1 MSTRRRTK
9 VAQLA
14 RRFGA
19 GELARRVGVSESTVR
34 RWARDGT
41 PRIRHEDLRAV
52 ERRSEAARTAARVR
66 IERQA
71 IAEAPRRPPPR
82 KPVRREPEP
91 RYEPERAPPR
101 RIELSPRERAQV
113 AAQRALATQEIARL
127 QALAK
132 PKKAKKPRKP
142 KRPKPPPPDLDV
154 IEDEIGEELDEEV
167 VRLEQEIQDEI
178 EAAERQAIQ
187 EEERTPRPAPIIE
200 EDADEV
206 APPEDVYP
214 LPVRRL
220 DFFRDH
226 ERTDLEGISK
236 IHFDPETGRIYGTN
250 DLGQKVA
257 AYLFTDEDGQPKRG
271 PDALRWALAK
281 NLQEYVAE
289 VNRQLREKYGDSNMR
304 GVFGRFTQPGRAA

>member
-14 RRFGA
+14 RRFGT

-41 PRIRHEDLRAV
+41 PRTRHEDLRAV

-66 IERQA
+66 VERQA

-91 RYEPERAPPR
+91 RREPAPR

-113 AAQRALATQEIARL
+113 AAQRALAAQEIARL

-132 PKKAKKPRKP
+132 PKKAKKPRKS

-154 IEDEIGEELDEEV
+154 LEEEIGEELDEEV
-167 VRLEQEIQDEI
+167 VRLEQEIEDEI

-187 EEERTPRPAPIIE
+187 EEERTPKPAPLIE
-200 EDADEV
+200 EEEEEA
-206 APPEDVYP
+206 APAEDVYP

-226 ERTDLEGISK
+226 ERTDLEGITK
-236 IHFDPETGRIYGTN
+236 ITFDPETGRIYGI
-250 DLGQKVA
+250 DDQGRKVA
-257 AYLFTDEDGQPKRG
+257 AYLFTNEDGQPKQG
-271 PDALRWALAK
+271 PDSLRWALAK
-281 NLQEYVAE
+281 NLEGYVAE
-289 VNRQLREKYGDSNMR
+289 VNRALRERYGDSTMR
-304 GVFGRFTQPGRAA
+304 GAFGRFTQPGRAA

>member
-1 MSTRRRTK
+1 VSTRKRTK

-14 RRFGA
+14 RRFGT

-82 KPVRREPEP
+82 KPPRREPEP
-91 RYEPERAPPR
+91 RYEPAPAPR
-101 RIELSPRERAQV
+101 RIELSPREQKQV
-113 AAQRALATQEIARL
+113 AAQRKLAQKEISRL
-127 QALAK
+127 RAIAK
-132 PKKAKKPRKP
+132 PKKATKPRKP

-154 IEDEIGEELDEEV
+154 LEDEIGEELDEEV

-178 EAAERQAIQ
+178 EAAERLAIQ
-187 EEERTPRPAPIIE
+187 EEERAPKPAPLIE
-200 EDADEV
+200 EDEEEA
-206 APPEDVYP
+206 APAEDVYP

-220 DFFRDH
+220 DFFREH
-226 ERTDLEGISK
+226 ERTDLEGVTK
-236 IHFDPETGRIYGTN
+236 ITFDPETGRIYGI
-250 DLGQKVA
+250 DDQGRKVA
-257 AYLFTDEDGQPKRG
+257 AYLFTNEDGQPKQG
-271 PDALRWALAK
+271 PDSLRWALAK
-281 NLQEYVAE
+281 NLEGYVAE
-289 VNRQLREKYGDSNMR
+289 VNRAIRERYGNSTMR
-304 GVFGRFTQPGRAA
+304 GAFGRFTQPGRAA